1 MIIKKMPL
9 HGASDQIKSKINA
22 MQREHYGNDHMD
34 RVLSIEIND
43 KPDWGAELI
52 LAYDGPTI
60 VGFTLWRSVEH
71 SRYVNTNADLN
82 LEISELGHDKQKLI
96 LVLMAAVVPA
106 YQNQGIGTQMYDAM
120 CESAKAKD
128 FVSIMPVMPYM
139 TGTQEIFLMEKG
151 SESLKLQKLKY
162 IDEQGYQYGIWPL

>member
-1 MIIKKMPL
+1 MIIEKML
-9 HGASDQIKSKINA
+9 LRDASDQIKSEING

-34 RVLSIEIND
+34 HVISREVNET
-43 KPDWGAELI
+43 PDQGAELI

-71 SRYVNTNADLN
+71 SRYVNAKADLN

-120 CESAKAKD
+120 CESAKAKG
-128 FVSIMPVMPYM
+128 FLSIMPVMPYT
-139 TGTQEIFLMEKG
+139 TGTQEPFLMEKG
-151 SESLKLQKLKY
+151 SESLNLQRLAY
-162 IDEQGYQYGIWPL
+162 VDEQGYQYGIWPL